1 MIKSADRSKKGKRA
15 VAKDAVRKP
24 DWVREIEEA
33 CDKGVKSAMRKLR
46 AEERKQLKF
55 AANHSVKFENVAEVA
70 EALRIYADLVNRGS
84 LIPSDH
90 DLTDY
95 AKRFE
100 DAHRRCVFECR
111 RRVNRIIGEM
121 NGKFRASCRAVG
133 IERVAYWA
141 KELENAVESLSRPK
155 AKENTI

>member
-1 MIKSADRSKKGKRA
+1 MRKSAYRSKKGKRA
-15 VAKDAVRKP
+15 VEKDAVRKP
-24 DWVREIEEA
+24 DWKREMEEA
-33 CDKGVKSAMRKLR
+33 CDRGVTSALRKLR
-46 AEERKQLKF
+46 AEERKQLKST
-55 AANHSVKFENVAEVA
+55 ATYKSKFENVAEVA
-70 EALRIYADLVNRGS
+70 EALRIYADLVNGGR

-100 DAHRRCVFECR
+100 DAHSRCVFECR
-111 RRVNRIIGEM
+111 RRVNRVIGEM

-133 IERVAYWA
+133 TERVAYWA

-155 AKENTI
+155 AKEKTI

>member
-1 MIKSADRSKKGKRA
+1 MRKSADRSKKGKRA

-33 CDKGVKSAMRKLR
+33 CDKGVKSALRKLR

-84 LIPSDH
+84 LIPPLPEWLFMENFAD
-90 DLTDY
+90 
-95 AKRFE
+95 
-100 DAHRRCVFECR
+100 
-111 RRVNRIIGEM
+111 
-121 NGKFRASCRAVG
+121 RAIPHKDIT
-133 IERVAYWA
+133 IE
-141 KELENAVESLSRPK
+141 
-155 AKENTI
+155 